1 MPILSNNNLICH
13 FAHIPKC
20 AGSSIEHYCEN
31 HNIKLAFLDRTF
43 DETSESWNISSPQ
56 HIDGYSLSRL
66 FPNEFFD
73 LGFAIVRD
81 PISRFLSAFKHQ
93 IFQKKIPAGM
103 HVSYFIEKDLTIL
116 VNQIG
121 KFDNHFL
128 PQSKFLIP
136 GMSYQIFKLENG
148 LEKVKHYIDTNILN
162 SKSTEKILHYNAD
175 RSKKIVTTEQLEI
188 DPKAMKI
195 IREVYKEDYALL
207 KY

>member
-1 MPILSNNNLICH
+1 MPILSNNNIICH

-31 HNIKLAFLDRTF
+31 HNIKLAFLDRNY
-43 DETSESWNISSPQ
+43 DMASKSWNNSSPQ

-66 FPNEFFD
+66 FPNDFFD
-73 LGFAIVRD
+73 LGFAVSRD
-81 PISRFLSAFKHQ
+81 PVSRFLSAFKHQ
-93 IFQKKIPAGM
+93 IFQKKIPIDQNAIT
-103 HVSYFIEKDLTIL
+103 FIEKNLPGL

-121 KFDNHFL
+121 EFDNHFL
-128 PQSKFLIP
+128 PQTKFLIP

-162 SKSTEKILHYNAD
+162 SKSHEKILHYNAD
-175 RSKKIVTTEQLEI
+175 RSKEIVVAEQLEI
-188 DPKAMKI
+188 NVNAMKI
-195 IREVYKEDYALL
+195 LRELYKEDYNLL